1 MRSRGTVYTVI
12 FTFAVTFVITL
23 LLSATNSFT
32 APMAELHGLERRQRA
47 VLAALDV
54 FPESREEVFDA
65 YEQLETFEA
74 EGVRL
79 YSREREEGD
88 SEELSGRLYAKEF
101 SGPGVWG
108 PIVGIV
114 SVNSRGERIFAVE
127 ILDQN
132 ETPGLGGRITE
143 EEFLRQFRGELVGPE
158 GLTMVPRSP
167 GDYDPDNSSIDGIAG
182 ATGTSRAFRSIMNR
196 EIETLRRA
204 LEDGSDLSH
213 SADFR

>member
-1 MRSRGTVYTVI
+1 MHSRGTLYTVT
-12 FTFAVTFVITL
+12 FTFAITFLITL

-47 VLAALDV
+47 VLAALDI
-54 FPESREEVFDA
+54 FPETRDEVFAA
-65 YEQLETFEA
+65 YADLETIEVD
-74 EGVRL
+74 GVRL
-79 YSREREEGD
+79 YSRENVDGGD
-88 SEELSGRLYAKEF
+88 TDLSGTIYAKEF

-114 SVNSRGERIFAVE
+114 SVTESGERIYAVE

-143 EEFLRQFRGELVGPE
+143 EQFLRQFRGELVSPE

-167 GDYDPDNSSIDGIAG
+167 GDYNPDNSSIDGIAG
-182 ATGTSRAFRSIMNR
+182 ATGTSRAFRSIMNG
-196 EIETLRRA
+196 EMETLRRA
-204 LEDGSDLSH
+204 LGDI
-213 SADFR
+213 